1 MFGAVGC
8 KGGKKV
14 FCKLTENRATAL
26 TKKQQAIEDREYELL
41 VIAKALVVK
50 EGFASLTMDK
60 IAAASPYSKGTIY
73 NHFSSKEDVISALGS
88 QALLHEISLFLRA
101 QSYQGSSREKVV
113 AMHVAYHLF
122 ARIEPILSMCVLTS
136 RTPWVIEKTSPERL
150 AYINGLEEELVAIT
164 DAIFASGLSS
174 HDLTL
179 PEGMTTDSIIFAN
192 WSMAFGSNAL
202 INNAANS
209 SCVARILQSQSILM
223 NINIM
228 LDGMGWLPLS
238 TEHDYLKVWQ
248 HIEETVFSDEV
259 DYIASLNL

>member
-174 HDLTL
+174 MIL
-179 PEGMTTDSIIFAN
+179 PYQKG
-192 WSMAFGSNAL
+192 
-202 INNAANS
+202 
-209 SCVARILQSQSILM
+209 
-223 NINIM
+223 
-228 LDGMGWLPLS
+228 
-238 TEHDYLKVWQ
+238 
-248 HIEETVFSDEV
+248 
-259 DYIASLNL
+259 

>member
-1 MFGAVGC
+1 
-8 KGGKKV
+8 
-14 FCKLTENRATAL
+14 
-26 TKKQQAIEDREYELL
+26 
-41 VIAKALVVK
+41 
-50 EGFASLTMDK
+50 
-60 IAAASPYSKGTIY
+60 
-73 NHFSSKEDVISALGS
+73 
-88 QALLHEISLFLRA
+88 
-101 QSYQGSSREKVV
+101 
-113 AMHVAYHLF
+113 
-122 ARIEPILSMCVLTS
+122 
-136 RTPWVIEKTSPERL
+136 
-150 AYINGLEEELVAIT
+150 
-164 DAIFASGLSS
+164 
-174 HDLTL
+174 
-179 PEGMTTDSIIFAN
+179 MTTDSIIFAN